1 MSISLLEI
9 VERAEGEF
17 VLKRA
22 ENDAEPLVTI
32 SFSKEARS
40 YMTDNGLGVA
50 RAMIQAAFQAA
61 SVSSEQVE
69 AEIAPVVPKV
79 LH

>member
-1 MSISLLEI
+1 VSISLLEI

-22 ENDAEPLVTI
+22 ESDAEPLVTI
-32 SFSKEARS
+32 SFSTEARS
-40 YMTDNGLGVA
+40 YMADNGLGIA
-50 RAMIQAAFQAA
+50 RVMIQAAVQAA
-61 SVSSEQVE
+61 SASTEQVE
-69 AEIAPVVPKV
+69 AETTAVEPPV